1 MKTDI
6 FKLGGYK
13 IIETDVGD
21 LRWEAHFGV
30 GEIKEGRCF
39 KKSSILFIGPPE
51 RRSDGFLKFE
61 FMARTK
67 SFPDWLKTKYYCR
80 GFEVYH
86 CKTGRKVTKEE
97 MQLWKHDSGIDGI
110 DRRNSEKAE
119 TASNA
124 ISTKGTSTDAFRLQ
138 RYEIAKK
145 PKDRIIW
152 KTHAGPHT
160 LSVGTCIIL
169 EDIVFMGSRQ
179 IEQNNLN
186 KRQFLANLEK
196 LPQWHQKTYFC
207 PKLSLHECKTEIET
221 QSERKRWSSGK
232 RGTERHAGW
241 KGYKSG
247 TSSGLKASDLT
258 EKGTAFLTR
267 VSKKCLSYAA
277 DWILLTLPIF
287 FAYLIRLSK
296 KLKGKWPFKR
306 GKRSSIHHRDD

>member
-39 KKSSILFIGPPE
+39 KKGSILFIGPPE
-51 RRSDGFLKFE
+51 ERSDGFLKFE

-67 SFPDWLKTKYYCR
+67 GFPGWLKTKYYCR

-86 CKTGRKVTKEE
+86 CKTGRKVVKEK
-97 MQLWKHDSGIDGI
+97 MQLWKYDSGIDGI
-110 DRRNSEKAE
+110 DRRNSER
-119 TASNA
+119 TGMASNA

-138 RYEIAKK
+138 RYEITKK
-145 PKDRIIW
+145 PKDQIVW

-169 EDIVFMGSRQ
+169 EDIIFMGSRQ

-196 LPQWHQKTYFC
+196 LPQWHQTRYFS
-207 PKLSLHECKTEIET
+207 PKLSLHECKTEIEM
-221 QSERKRWSSGK
+221 QGERKRWSSRK
-232 RGTERHAGW
+232 RVTEKNTGR
-241 KGYKSG
+241 KRYKNG
-247 TSSGLKASDLT
+247 TSSRLKAEDLI
-258 EKGTAFLTR
+258 EKGTAFL
-267 VSKKCLSYAA
+267 SHLAKKWLSYTA
-277 DWILLTLPIF
+277 DWVALTLPIF
-287 FAYLIRLSK
+287 LAYLIRLSK
-296 KLKGKWPFKR
+296 KLKRKWPFKR
-306 GKRSSIHHRDD
+306 GKNASIDRGDD